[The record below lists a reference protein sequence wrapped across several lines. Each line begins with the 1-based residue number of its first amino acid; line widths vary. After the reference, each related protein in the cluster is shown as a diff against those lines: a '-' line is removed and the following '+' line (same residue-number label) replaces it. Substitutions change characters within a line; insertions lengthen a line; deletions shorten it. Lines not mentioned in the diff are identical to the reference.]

1 VTDPANDGGKA
12 VLSPPDRAPRSRR
25 RLRLVVPRY
34 GPDVSGGS
42 EQLIRRLAHTL
53 QSRRWDVEVWTTTAG
68 DETTWT
74 PAFPPGDDLDGA
86 VRVRRFEVMG
96 RRQPRLFHQMSRAM
110 FRLPPGLRPET
121 AWLVSQG
128 PFAPALVRALATG
141 PDRPTLFTPYLYHPT
156 IWGLPAAPH
165 PRLLI
170 PAAHDE
176 PPLRLR
182 TVGRAVAAV
191 DALWYGTEE
200 ERTLLE
206 AVHPVAARRPYA
218 VGTVAIDPPIG
229 LDRDAFRRDRGLGYY
244 LLYAGRVARGKGVD
258 LLLDGYALLRQ
269 RHPELSLVLIGD
281 PGRLAAPPE
290 GVLSLG
296 WLDDDEHWSALAGA
310 VAVVVPSSLESLS
323 LVTLEAWAAGRPCLL
338 NADSP
343 VLAGQA
349 DRSGGALLFRDP
361 GELSES
367 AERLLA
373 DPDEAASLGEA
384 GQRFVALH
392 YRWNGVVRRLEEL
405 ITTVAGTGWADRPA
419 DRQ

>member
-1 VTDPANDGGKA
+1 V
-12 VLSPPDRAPRSRR
+12 
-25 RLRLVVPRY
+25 
-34 GPDVSGGS
+34 
-42 EQLIRRLAHTL
+42 
-53 QSRRWDVEVWTTTAG
+53 
-68 DETTWT
+68 
-74 PAFPPGDDLDGA
+74 
-86 VRVRRFEVMG
+86 
-96 RRQPRLFHQMSRAM
+96 
-110 FRLPPGLRPET
+110 
-121 AWLVSQG
+121 
-128 PFAPALVRALATG
+128 AT
-141 PDRPTLFTPYLYHPT
+141 
-156 IWGLPAAPH
+156 
-165 PRLLI
+165 
-170 PAAHDE
+170 
-176 PPLRLR
+176 
-182 TVGRAVAAV
+182 V

-310 VAVVVPSSLESLS
+310 LAVVVPSSLESLS